1 MLEVAGVG
9 AAVPTHSRTCQPA
22 FQFFPQRPAYPQ
34 VPGVGGGSSPRGT
47 VRLEA
52 LSLRAGPDGLDG
64 SS

>member
-34 VPGVGGGSSPRGT
+34 VPGAGGVHPEGLSGSKPS
-47 VRLEA
+47 A
-52 LSLRAGPDGLDG
+52 
-64 SS
+64 